1 MRFITKT
8 TFLLFT
14 VCFLNASA
22 TKAQSLEINGKVL
35 DTATK
40 SILLIKLN
48 QDWRFDP
55 VIEIPVKGGK
65 FTYKTELQHP
75 EAVNLFLGEMKENG
89 GGRYTPLFLE
99 NEKIELTIYPEEDF
113 DKNKIEGGKLNA
125 EYKAYRDERESKF
138 GSQIAEFT
146 NKRRALYKS
155 DEYHS
160 EQMKAILTE
169 LNEAES
175 QEEKIV
181 IYKKKERLEEK
192 GLDKTPKAK
201 ALDDNAYKLRKK
213 TKKYQQDYIDENP
226 TIVSYYL
233 FLKSLINPIE
243 TPDVNLARHNYKKL
257 SQANPNHPY
266 NDLALGLIEAIDNI
280 KVGKQYVDFSAPN
293 LEGKLVKLSDKIE
306 GKVALLDLWATWC
319 GPCIAKSRT
328 MVPVYSEFKEKG
340 FTIVGVAGEF
350 RGTNRLES
358 FLEKEKYP
366 WLNLVDLDRQHNIWK
381 KYGIDNSGG
390 AMFLIDK
397 NGEILAKN
405 PTAGEVREVLAARLK

>member
-1 MRFITKT
+1 MKFITKT
-8 TFLLFT
+8 TFLLFI
-14 VCFLNASA
+14 VCLLSSSA

-35 DTATK
+35 DTTVE

-55 VIEIPVKGGK
+55 VIEIPVKKGK
-65 FTYKTELQHP
+65 FTYKTKLQHP
-75 EAVNLFLGEMKENG
+75 EAVSLFFGNVKENG
-89 GGRYTPLFLE
+89 GGRYMPLFLE
-99 NEKIELTIYPEEDF
+99 NEKIELIIYPEEDF
-113 DKNKIEGGKLNA
+113 DKNEVEGGKLNA

-138 GSQIAEFT
+138 GSQIAQYT
-146 NKRRALYKS
+146 DKMRALYKS

-160 EQMKAILTE
+160 EQMKAVLAE
-169 LNEAES
+169 LNEAKS
-175 QEEKIV
+175 QEEKLV

-192 GLDKTPKAK
+192 RLDKTPKAK
-201 ALDDNAYKLRKK
+201 ALDDKAYKLRKK

-266 NDLALGLIEAIDNI
+266 NDMALGLIDAIDNI

-293 LEGKLVKLSDKIE
+293 LEGKLIKLSDKIE

-328 MVPVYSEFKEKG
+328 MVPVFNEFHDEG

-366 WLNLVDLDRQHNIWK
+366 WLNLVDLDRQQKVWQ
-381 KYGIDNSGG
+381 KYGVRGGG

-397 NGEILAKN
+397 NGEILSKN
-405 PTAGEVREVLAARLK
+405 PTADEVRKVLKTQIK